1 MPKITIDSKE
11 YDFDTLPQKAK
22 EQLSAMQFVDGEV
35 QRLQAQIAAMQTA
48 RIAYGKALQEA
59 LINVPTPDGGDTL
72 KLG

>member
-11 YDFDTLPQKAK
+11 YDYDTLPQKAK
-22 EQLSAMQFVDGEV
+22 EQLVAIQFVDGEV
-35 QRLQAQIAAMQTA
+35 QRLQAQLAAMQTA

-72 KLG
+72 KLC

>member
-1 MPKITIDSKE
+1 MPMITIDSKE

-22 EQLSAMQFVDGEV
+22 EQLAAMQFVDGEV
-35 QRLQAQIAAMQTA
+35 QRLQAQLAAMQTA